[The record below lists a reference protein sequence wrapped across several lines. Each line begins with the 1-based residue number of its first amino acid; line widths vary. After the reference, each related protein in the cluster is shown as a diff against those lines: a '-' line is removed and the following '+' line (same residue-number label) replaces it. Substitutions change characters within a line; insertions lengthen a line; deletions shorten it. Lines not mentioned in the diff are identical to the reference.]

1 MLLCRSFQ
9 KKEGMMNVKKLF
21 KKLANRVR
29 RFFCPTINEALWQY
43 GIGEPVIRS
52 KEELEELKKL
62 IDELEE
68 EAASK

>member
-1 MLLCRSFQ
+1 M
-9 KKEGMMNVKKLF
+9 KKLF